1 MVYLWEW
8 FVSLAIQLSD
18 ESSIF
23 NAVHHISCLCPK
35 FNCTFPSRSQQYSSD
50 LVRHD
55 LEVKFCFFVVIGL
68 FLCYNRPPLKYIQL
82 WRPRTSFMN
91 ILEITSC
98 SWQGHEINLT
108 WMIFYWGEDLTQNIL
123 EYKIS
128 KWETLVTGNPICGWP
143 FILDKYFAWNK
154 IRHL

>member
-1 MVYLWEW
+1 MRYAFWNGFVESNSPQSNSSIAAFFSLLLSISLLLSMVYLSEW

-68 FLCYNRPPLKYIQL
+68 FLCYNRPPFKIY
-82 WRPRTSFMN
+82 SVVKAKDVFH
-91 ILEITSC
+91 EH
-98 SWQGHEINLT
+98 SWNHFVFLAGT
-108 WMIFYWGEDLTQNIL
+108 WN
-123 EYKIS
+123 
-128 KWETLVTGNPICGWP
+128 
-143 FILDKYFAWNK
+143 
-154 IRHL
+154 